1 MFSGVIQYAMN
12 MPDPCLSTGTNF
24 RDHGNIEIDNMVK
37 CYTRQTSMGL
47 TTFS

>member
-1 MFSGVIQYAMN
+1 MSGIIQSAMN
-12 MPDPCLSTGTNF
+12 MSDPCISTGTNF
-24 RDHGNIEIDNMVK
+24 RDQDNVGIVNMIK